1 MMLITE
7 QFFQYNLTS
16 LIKHTSYYFA
26 RSKISNKPVT
36 NNPVS
41 GEWLLHIT

>member
-1 MMLITE
+1 MLLITV
-7 QFFQYNLTS
+7 QLYTVTS

-26 RSKISNKPVT
+26 RSKGSNKPVT

-41 GEWLLHIT
+41 GEWLVHMM